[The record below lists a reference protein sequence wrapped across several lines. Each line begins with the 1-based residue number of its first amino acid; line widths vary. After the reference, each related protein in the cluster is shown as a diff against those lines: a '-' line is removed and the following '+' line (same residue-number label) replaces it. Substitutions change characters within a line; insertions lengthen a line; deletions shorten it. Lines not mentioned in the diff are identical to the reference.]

1 MLEELKAE
9 KMEVQILNSEGVI
22 ITCFDMNYGE
32 DLKNIVYCL
41 GNSLSKWGY
50 KIEIE
55 TEGSYD

>member
-1 MLEELKAE
+1 
-9 KMEVQILNSEGVI
+9 MEVQILNSEGVI